1 LSPLKSWRESPD
13 ASWEEKEVETLTGER
28 DVFGSDDPAS
38 DILADDDDSEAKS
51 EVGDIEWGVNP

>member
-1 LSPLKSWRESPD
+1 M
-13 ASWEEKEVETLTGER
+13 
-28 DVFGSDDPAS
+28 FGSDDPAS